1 MSLVATG
8 YDSLEISW
16 EPPTISSE
24 EANTTLYIV
33 VCEFEVANETYV
45 IVPED
50 NHIIELDSLTPHTNY
65 TCCVVANTTLGPSRQ
80 ACVTQTTLESGE
92 LYSYCRC
99 ESLIISQLPTVP
111 ADPPGNV
118 NVTAINSTAI
128 EVEWSPSQTPNGI
141 IDHYTI
147 YINAAPVLNISATN
161 GNQKAIVGGL
171 SPNQQINVS
180 ISASTKIGEGP
191 VSTEENAT
199 THESG

>member
-1 MSLVATG
+1 MT
-8 YDSLEISW
+8 
-16 EPPTISSE
+16 SSE

-33 VCEFEVANETYV
+33 LCEFEVANETYV

-50 NHIIELDSLTPHTNY
+50 NRIIELDSLTPHTNY

-99 ESLIISQLPTVP
+99 ESLIISRLPTVP

-141 IDHYTI
+141 IDI
-147 YINAAPVLNISATN
+147 VSLTN
-161 GNQKAIVGGL
+161 VYFLMCTCHTARGNDVIDRQLQAV
-171 SPNQQINVS
+171 PHV
-180 ISASTKIGEGP
+180 
-191 VSTEENAT
+191 
-199 THESG
+199 